1 MSEEIQ
7 DIRLYHKRKKR
18 EGRVNWLYLFCS
30 GDCQLK
36 CSTIQNNE
44 DLTFR
49 KGEIRLKCRLFMLVS
64 GEKPSRI

>member
-1 MSEEIQ
+1 MSEEIE
-7 DIRLYHKRKKR
+7 DIRLYRKRKKR

-30 GDCQLK
+30 GNCQLK

-49 KGEIRLKCRLFMLVS
+49 KEGTGCATVGYKCRDLGDKLM
-64 GEKPSRI
+64 K